1 MIKLFSADDHL
12 IEHPT
17 VWLDRVPSR
26 FGDGVPHV
34 VEDEGGEYWVCDD
47 GTREPVNQ
55 VVQGAS
61 RRLPDKENINEAVP
75 WAPRY
80 SEMHPGCCDP
90 KLRAEDMLSAGIV
103 ASVCFP
109 SYPRFAGVRFLRFK
123 DQELADACITAY
135 NDFVLEEWCP
145 GGPTGMYVPLIIPF
159 LTDPAATAAE
169 IRRCAALGARG
180 ITMPENTVPLGLPS
194 FYTDHWDP
202 VWEACQETEMVV
214 CMHLGTS
221 GQRYVPSPDGPDI
234 VQFVLITGA
243 GCQVSLVNLLFSPVC
258 DKFPQL
264 KIVFSESGVGWVP
277 YALERVDLV
286 WERYGRR
293 DDAISS
299 SSEPPSEK
307 FRRSMFV
314 CQVEERVGAKLIGDL
329 GPERVLWELD
339 YPHPDTVW
347 PYTQQVAAEVFAGS
361 GLSQDAIELVAHGN
375 SEKLFRWEAAT
386 I

>member
-34 VEDEGGEYWVCDD
+34 VEDEGREHWVYDD
-47 GTREPVNQ
+47 GSRTPVNEIGAAS
-55 VVQGAS
+55 QG
-61 RRLPDKENINEAVP
+61 LPNKTQANEALVP
-75 WAPRY
+75 ALRY
-80 SEMHPGCCDP
+80 SDIYPGCYDP
-90 KLRAEDMLSAGIV
+90 KVRAEDMLAAGIV

-145 GGPTGMYVPLIIPF
+145 GGPSGMYVPLIIPF

-180 ITMPENTVPLGLPS
+180 ITMPENTVPLDLPS

-202 VWEACQETEMVV
+202 VWQACQETEMVV

-221 GQRYVPSPDGPDI
+221 GQRYIPSPDGPDLLPT
-234 VQFVLITGA
+234 VLVTGV

>member
-1 MIKLFSADDHL
+1 
-12 IEHPT
+12 
-17 VWLDRVPSR
+17 
-26 FGDGVPHV
+26 
-34 VEDEGGEYWVCDD
+34 
-47 GTREPVNQ
+47 
-55 VVQGAS
+55 
-61 RRLPDKENINEAVP
+61 
-75 WAPRY
+75 
-80 SEMHPGCCDP
+80 
-90 KLRAEDMLSAGIV
+90 
-103 ASVCFP
+103 
-109 SYPRFAGVRFLRFK
+109 
-123 DQELADACITAY
+123 
-135 NDFVLEEWCP
+135 
-145 GGPTGMYVPLIIPF
+145 MYVPLIIPF